1 NALWVRWRDRHR
13 QPAVRLFRKTF
24 VGFGRDLDPGRA
36 AIRGAEQ
43 PAGRWFVRAVAAG
56 TERPAFPPK
65 IPHAGE
71 EEVRI
76 VRIHRDPRRA
86 GRGIPTLQN
95 LVPGLAAIR
104 CFVEAP
110 IGRIAPER
118 SGHRRIN
125 RVAARRTHD
134 DFRDPFRVRQP
145 GEIPGLATVDRF
157 INAVADRHAVAR
169 PAFAGADPDVL
180 RIFRIERDGAD
191 RLHRLLVEDRLVTG
205 PAVFRFPDAAAGR
218 ADEDREFAVGLA
230 DRVDRRDAAAHRGR
244 ADIARAETGD
254 RG

>member
-24 VGFGRDLDPGRA
+24 VYFRRDFRPGRA
-36 AIRGAEQ
+36 AIRRAEQ
-43 PAGRWFVRAVAAG
+43 SAGRWFVRTFAAG

-71 EEVRI
+71 ENVRI

-86 GRGIPTLQN
+86 GRRVPALQN

-118 SGHRRIN
+118 SRHRRVN
-125 RVAARRTHD
+125 RVAARRTDD
-134 DFRDPFRVRQP
+134 DFRDAFRVRQP
-145 GEIPGLATVDRF
+145 GEIPSLAAVDRF

-169 PAFAGADPDVL
+169 PAFTGADPDVL
-180 RIFRIERDGAD
+180 RIFRIEGDGAD
-191 RLHRLLVEDRLVTG
+191 RLHRLLVEDRLVTR
-205 PAVFRFPDAAAGR
+205 PA
-218 ADEDREFAVGLA
+218 
-230 DRVDRRDAAAHRGR
+230 
-244 ADIARAETGD
+244 I
-254 RG
+254 